1 MIRGVHDPPH
11 IRELK
16 QRRRRRQQ
24 ERQKSNWF
32 RLANNS
38 FVRVSRFFVH
48 FFAVT
53 ALLRRENAYFH
64 VLWRTWTQDH
74 DFLFLLLNFDTIFK
88 NWSPDK
94 NYQHLTNWT
103 RWNKRDKVKSSATSL
118 LEWRFR
124 SRRRPCCLSS
134 LLPHLSGV
142 PHLHVNR
149 PLVSVAGHNAEKP
162 KEESERN
169 AWPDFWFTV
178 STSLPAISM
187 WSLRTNWIVMQAVC
201 SERSALFFW
210 KLFIGILSMADSVSF
225 LKTGDHFCM
234 KQRKRWEIYGYI
246 YKPWGG
252 L

>member
-124 SRRRPCCLSS
+124 SRRRRIMGTL
-134 LLPHLSGV
+134 
-142 PHLHVNR
+142 R
-149 PLVSVAGHNAEKP
+149 PDEGDGRENVAEK
-162 KEESERN
+162 
-169 AWPDFWFTV
+169 V
-178 STSLPAISM
+178 IS
-187 WSLRTNWIVMQAVC
+187 R
-201 SERSALFFW
+201 FFNLHCDYS
-210 KLFIGILSMADSVSF
+210 KLITLSNVGELS
-225 LKTGDHFCM
+225 
-234 KQRKRWEIYGYI
+234 
-246 YKPWGG
+246 
-252 L
+252 